1 MLHARPPRS
10 AAKLRQH
17 TLGPRKRHGHHLPGD
32 GPGAAARD
40 FCASNR
46 TKGFIRDIP
55 GSWPSTRREPEM
67 PPTPQPQSRLCHRA
81 PGRLPHGLGCQAAA
95 GPSLLVQVTQHHPL
109 AASPPRGTRLRVSP
123 SKHCNSFRAEKP
135 PDASSD
141 VPCRATK
148 RQPSVQQQ
156 RPLRVT
162 GGQGQPEGAS
172 RALEPSHRSGESP
185 TGLADQNNAR
195 GLWDTQKCS
204 LRRRF
209 QGL

>member
-1 MLHARPPRS
+1 MQQPGTS
-10 AAKLRQH
+10 APA
-17 TLGPRKRHGHHLPGD
+17 TGPRASSETSR
-32 GPGAAARD
+32 AA
-40 FCASNR
+40 
-46 TKGFIRDIP
+46 G
-55 GSWPSTRREPEM
+55 
-67 PPTPQPQSRLCHRA
+67 RA
-81 PGRLPHGLGCQAAA
+81 P
-95 GPSLLVQVTQHHPL
+95 
-109 AASPPRGTRLRVSP
+109 AASPRCPRLLSHRAACATGLPAGCHTASAARRRLGLRSSSRSLSTTRWPPRHPGAPGCESHPQNPVTVLEQKSPQMPLRINP
-123 SKHCNSFRAEKP
+123 QWW
-135 PDASSD
+135 